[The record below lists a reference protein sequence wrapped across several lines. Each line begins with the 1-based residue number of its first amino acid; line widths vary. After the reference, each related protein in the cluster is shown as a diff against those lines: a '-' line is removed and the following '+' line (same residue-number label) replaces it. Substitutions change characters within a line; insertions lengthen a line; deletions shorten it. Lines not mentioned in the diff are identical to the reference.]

1 MKSTVISAIFLS
13 SVAFF
18 GCAQAKSDVDL
29 KTSEVEAIIKN
40 YLLKNP
46 EVLRDAFIELDKKQD
61 RLALAEISDAL
72 YNDPRDSFIGQKN
85 AKVTII
91 EFFDYNCGFCKKSA
105 GLG

>member
-1 MKSTVISAIFLS
+1 MKSTLISAVFLS

-18 GCAQAKSDVDL
+18 GCAQANSDIDL
-29 KTSEVEAIIKN
+29 RTSEVEAIIKN

-72 YNDPRDSFIGQKN
+72 YEDARDSSIGQKN
-85 AKVTII
+85 AKVTIV
-91 EFFDYNCGFCKKSA
+91 EFFDYNKR
-105 GLG
+105 